1 MSVVNV
7 KIDGEI
13 AWITINNP
21 PVNATSTAVR
31 LELMEAVTSVQ
42 GTRLAVLQCTGKT
55 FVAGGDMSEFDRP
68 PDAPHLPDVVAAIE
82 KSETPFLALDEDDP
96 ISLSYPWVT
105 QAGGQYEMWYGSTVT
120 WDAGNGE
127 MVHEIKHAT
136 SNDGHTWQKQ
146 GNAIPYQINEAQ
158 AFSRPTVYES
168 DGSRNMLFSYR
179 SGDGSSYRIGESA
192 RQQDQTWGKP
202 KQVEGLLS
210 AGDDW
215 DSTMVEY
222 PFVWQHKDQ
231 TYMAYNGNEYGKSG
245 FGLAS
250 LALR

>member
-1 MSVVNV
+1 MRVGQIGRLKVN
-7 KIDGEI
+7 D
-13 AWITINNP
+13 NF
-21 PVNATSTAVR
+21 
-31 LELMEAVTSVQ
+31 ELS
-42 GTRLAVLQCTGKT
+42 L
-55 FVAGGDMSEFDRP
+55 D
-68 PDAPHLPDVVAAIE
+68 
-82 KSETPFLALDEDDP
+82 SETPFLALDEDDP

-105 QAGGQYEMWYGSTVT
+105 HADGQYEMWYGSTVT

-136 SNDGHTWQKQ
+136 SNDGLTWQKQ
-146 GNAIPYQINEAQ
+146 GNAIPYQVNEAQ
-158 AFSRPTVYES
+158 AFSRPTVYELN
-168 DGSRNMLFSYR
+168 GSRNMLFSYR

-192 RQQDQTWGKP
+192 QQQDQTWGKP

-250 LALR
+250 LAPR